1 MRKKEMLV
9 ATSARLS
16 PENIQWLKDQG
27 EAQERSANWFLNN
40 LITEA
45 RLKSALCKED
55 SNT

>member
-16 PENIQWLKDQG
+16 PENIQWLKEQG
-27 EAQERSANWFLNN
+27 EAQERSANWVLNN

-45 RLKSALCKED
+45 RLKSAL
-55 SNT
+55 NTDQ

>member
-16 PENIQWLKDQG
+16 PENIQWLKEQG
-27 EAQERSANWFLNN
+27 EAQERSANWVLNN

-45 RLKSALCKED
+45 RLKSVNNKEEK
-55 SNT
+55 

>member
-16 PENIQWLKDQG
+16 PENIEWLKEQG
-27 EAQERSANWFLNN
+27 EAQERSANWVLNT

-45 RLKSALCKED
+45 RLKSTTNNKDEK
-55 SNT
+55 